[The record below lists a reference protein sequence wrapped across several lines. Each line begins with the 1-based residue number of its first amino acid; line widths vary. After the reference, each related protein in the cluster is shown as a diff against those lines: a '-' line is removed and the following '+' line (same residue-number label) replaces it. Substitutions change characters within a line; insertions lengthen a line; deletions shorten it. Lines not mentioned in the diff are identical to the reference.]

1 MPDPRPPVRGG
12 ADETAELVAR
22 VAALEAENAQLRAA
36 AVARTT
42 PAVAEPLPAPVAQRR
57 RPGRA
62 LAATVLIVVA
72 ALLAPVAV
80 VAVWAQDLVTDT
92 DRYLAT
98 VEPLV
103 DDPQIQSAVTNRV
116 TGAIVEAADLEGL
129 AADGVAAVEGL
140 DLPPRVAAVAGS
152 LQGPLVNAATGF
164 VRDVVDR
171 VVTSDL
177 FAAVWDEAN
186 RTVHDQLNAVL
197 RGDPDAIASINAQG
211 TLTVDLSGVIDTVK
225 TSLSDAGFTIVDRLP
240 TIDAS
245 FPLMQSADLVRAQN
259 AYNVLDVLGTWL
271 IWVVLGLLA
280 AGVLLSRHKAR
291 ALVVAGLSL
300 AGAMLL
306 LGAVLTIGRSVYV
319 NALPPAVQRP
329 DAAVVVYDQVVSLL
343 RITLRSALVL
353 GLVVALV
360 AFLAG
365 GSSAARALRASWTR
379 GAAALRGAGERRGVS
394 TGPVGVWFAEQ
405 RSLVRVV
412 VAAGA
417 ALALVLADHLTP
429 AYVVTVAV
437 VAVVVLAVAALVARP
452 AVAARAPAAVATG
465 PDGTGPDRRGPDGTG
480 RGGDGGVVAG
490 V

>member
-1 MPDPRPPVRGG
+1 MADPRPPVRGG
-12 ADETAELVAR
+12 PDATAELTAR
-22 VAALEAENAQLRAA
+22 IAALEAENAQLRAA

-42 PAVAEPLPAPVAQRR
+42 PVVAGPPLVGPPAERR

-62 LAATVLIVVA
+62 AAATVLIVLG

-80 VAVWAQDLVTDT
+80 VTVWAQDLVTDT

-103 DDPQIQSAVTNRV
+103 EDPQIQSAVTNRV
-116 TGAIVEAADLEGL
+116 TGAIVQAVDLDGL
-129 AADGVAAVEGL
+129 AAEGVAAVEGL

-152 LQGPLVNAATGF
+152 LQGPLVDAATGF
-164 VRDVVDR
+164 IRDVVDR
-171 VVTSDL
+171 VVTSDA

-197 RGDPDAIASINAQG
+197 RGDPDAIASIDAQG
-211 TLTVDLSGVIDTVK
+211 TLTVDLSGVIDTVT

-240 TIDAS
+240 TISAS
-245 FPLMQSADLVRAQN
+245 FPLLQSADLVRAQN
-259 AYNVLDVLGTWL
+259 AYRLLDLLGTWL

-280 AGVLLSRHKAR
+280 AGVLLARHTAR
-291 ALVVAGLSL
+291 ALVIAGLSL

-306 LGAVLTIGRSVYV
+306 LGAALTIGRSVYV
-319 NALPPAVQRP
+319 NALPPEVQRP

-343 RITLRSALVL
+343 RVALRSALVL

-360 AFLAG
+360 AFVAG
-365 GSSAARALRASWTR
+365 QSAAARALRASWTR
-379 GAAALRGAGERRGVS
+379 GAAALRGAGERRGVT

-405 RSLVRVV
+405 RTLIRVV

-417 ALALVLADHLTP
+417 ALALVLAGHLTP
-429 AYVVTVAV
+429 AYVLTVAA
-437 VAVVVLAVAALVARP
+437 VAVVVLVVAALVAWP
-452 AVAARAPAAVATG
+452 AVAASADGAPL
-465 PDGTGPDRRGPDGTG
+465 DGTGPGGARS
-480 RGGDGGVVAG
+480 GGDGGGAAAG
-490 V
+490 A

>member
-1 MPDPRPPVRGG
+1 
-12 ADETAELVAR
+12 
-22 VAALEAENAQLRAA
+22 
-36 AVARTT
+36 
-42 PAVAEPLPAPVAQRR
+42 
-57 RPGRA
+57 
-62 LAATVLIVVA
+62 
-72 ALLAPVAV
+72 
-80 VAVWAQDLVTDT
+80 
-92 DRYLAT
+92 
-98 VEPLV
+98 
-103 DDPQIQSAVTNRV
+103 
-116 TGAIVEAADLEGL
+116 
-129 AADGVAAVEGL
+129 
-140 DLPPRVAAVAGS
+140 VAAVAGS

-306 LGAVLTIGRSVYV
+306 LGAALAIGRSVYV

-405 RSLVRVV
+405 RTLVRVV

-429 AYVVTVAV
+429 AYVLTVAV

-452 AVAARAPAAVATG
+452 AMAAGAPAAVATG
-465 PDGTGPDRRGPDGTG
+465 PDGTGPDGRGPDGTG